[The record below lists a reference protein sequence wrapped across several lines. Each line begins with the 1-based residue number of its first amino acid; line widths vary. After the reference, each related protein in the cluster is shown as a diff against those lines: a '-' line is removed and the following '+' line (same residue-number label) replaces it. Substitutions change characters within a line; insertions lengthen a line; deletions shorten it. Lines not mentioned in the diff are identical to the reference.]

1 MLAPCPA
8 APVHIAREVGSFDFA
23 LAVGFLFVGWR
34 PARAYGMLPLV
45 AALVA
50 CLGITTAVDLA
61 RGTATLLGES
71 AHLLDLMGLASVW
84 ELARTDGP
92 SR

>member
-1 MLAPCPA
+1 
-8 APVHIAREVGSFDFA
+8 
-23 LAVGFLFVGWR
+23 
-34 PARAYGMLPLV
+34 MLPLV

-61 RGTATLLGES
+61 RGTATALGES

-84 ELARTDGP
+84 ELARADRPPRSHGHRDRRLKP
-92 SR
+92 VS